1 MGTEPSPEPLAVN
14 EWLGK
19 GAAAQMATEAD
30 FEGRTAPERDGAHD
44 NPNRDD
50 AADLVVRARSGS
62 PAAIEQLVERYE
74 RRLFRLARNITGSHE
89 DAEEVVQNAFVKAFR
104 NLGAFRGDSRFY
116 TWLVRIA
123 VNEGLT
129 KIRRKHLREV
139 SIDSEENAEDR
150 FMRRE
155 LEDWGPNP
163 EERYSQE
170 ELRRI
175 LETSINELDPGY
187 RIVFQLRDVEGFS
200 TEETASILALSLSA
214 VKTRLLRARLQLR
227 DSLDV
232 YFRATQGPGS
242 FILTRREPGPAL
254 NRS

>member
-1 MGTEPSPEPLAVN
+1 MAIEANFERRTVPEL
-14 EWLGK
+14 
-19 GAAAQMATEAD
+19 
-30 FEGRTAPERDGAHD
+30 DGVHD
-44 NPNRDD
+44 NSNRDD
-50 AADLVVRARSGS
+50 EAELVVRARSGS

-74 RRLFRLARNITGSHE
+74 CRLFRLAQNITGSHE

-123 VNEGLT
+123 VNEGLM

-150 FMRRE
+150 LIRRG
-155 LEDWGPNP
+155 LKDWGPNP

-175 LETSINELDPGY
+175 LETTINELDPGY
-187 RIVFQLRDVEGFS
+187 RIVFQLRDIEGFS
-200 TEETASILALSLSA
+200 TRETASILALSLSA

-232 YFRATQGPGS
+232 YFRASKGLGS
-242 FILTRREPGPAL
+242 FIFARRERGPAL